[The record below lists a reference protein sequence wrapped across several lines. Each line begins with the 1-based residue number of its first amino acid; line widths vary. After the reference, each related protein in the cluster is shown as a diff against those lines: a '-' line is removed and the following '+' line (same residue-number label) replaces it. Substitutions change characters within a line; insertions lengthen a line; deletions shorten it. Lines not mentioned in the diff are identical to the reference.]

1 MKLLMIS
8 TDRGLLDPTSR
19 VSERF
24 RTYAPLFDELHVI
37 VFSVGQLEIVSLAP
51 NVHIYPTNSS
61 SKLRYIADATRIGRG
76 IKADVVSGQDPFE
89 TGLTAYRIARIHKAK
104 LHLQVHTDLFSE
116 AFVMQSGLNR
126 VRLFIAKWLLPKALG
141 IRVVSKRIAHSI
153 KNNLP
158 GRTVEPIV
166 LPIVVMR
173 PESVTPMQFPFA
185 QTVLM
190 VCRLEAEKQVKIA
203 IDGFLK
209 LSVDHPDVGLVI
221 VGDGRQRT
229 ELELYV
235 FEQGIANQVQFLGA
249 RSDVFDLYAG
259 ADVYL
264 QTSLY
269 EGYGMT
275 LIEAA
280 LSGLPIVTTDVGI
293 VGEVLIDGG
302 SVLVTQATPVDI
314 AMKLGILLDDEALR
328 QMLGGRA
335 QESAE
340 VHVMGGKAYLDA
352 FRNTFTI

>member
-37 VFSVGQLEIVSLAP
+37 VFAVGQSESVSLAP

-61 SKLRYIADATRIGRG
+61 SKLRYIADATRISRTLDV
-76 IKADVVSGQDPFE
+76 DVVSGQDPFE

-116 AFVMQSGLNR
+116 GFATQSGLNR
-126 VRLFIAKWLLPKALG
+126 LRLFIAKWLLPKAVG
-141 IRVVSKRIAHSI
+141 IRVVSERIAHSI
-153 KNNLP
+153 KKNLP
-158 GRTVEPIV
+158 GRTVEPV
-166 LPIVVMR
+166 ALPIVVTR
-173 PESVTPMQFPFA
+173 PESIEPMQFPFA

-203 IDGFLK
+203 IDGFFQA
-209 LSVDHPDVGLVI
+209 SVERPDVGLVI
-221 VGDGRQRT
+221 IGDGSLRA
-229 ELELYV
+229 ELEQYV
-235 FEQGIANQVQFLGA
+235 GERGATNRVRFLGT
-249 RSDVFDLYAG
+249 RSDVFNAYAG

-280 LSGLPIVTTDVGI
+280 ISGLPIVTTDVGV

-302 SVLVTQATPVDI
+302 SALVTQATPVDI

-328 QMLGGRA
+328 QMLGSRA
-335 QESAE
+335 QVSAE
-340 VHVMGGKAYLDA
+340 AHVMGGEAYLDA
-352 FRNTFTI
+352 FRNAFTI